1 MLKNLMPMYADDD
14 NIQGLFPAR
23 LSGSEDEDE
32 YSDGGDDDEDD
43 VGDDDDNMHGLFLA
57 RCLIG
62 EQQNL

>member
-1 MLKNLMPMYADDD
+1 MLMIRVSSLLACL
-14 NIQGLFPAR
+14 IG
-23 LSGSEDEDE
+23 EDEDE

-43 VGDDDDNMHGLFLA
+43 VGDDGDDGGDGGDDDDNMHGLFLA

>member
-1 MLKNLMPMYADDD
+1 MLMIRVSSLLACL
-14 NIQGLFPAR
+14 IG
-23 LSGSEDEDE
+23 EDEDE

-62 EQQNL
+62 EQQNLW